1 MTWTTFSP
9 CSAIL
14 SQGIIK
20 IKKKLQF
27 SFLFNSAV
35 VELCVVWT
43 SALQNVG
50 RSFRLERNGNP
61 FGVEKWGRKDRCSRD
76 DFRQNK

>member
-20 IKKKLQF
+20 IKKLQF

-35 VELCVVWT
+35 VELCMVWT

-50 RSFRLERNGNP
+50 RSSRLERNGNP
-61 FGVEKWGRKDRCSRD
+61 FGVEKRGRKDHCSRD